1 MSNRPLKILCPG
13 CQVKLD
19 VSGLPAFSEIPC
31 PRCAATVVVPRWFQN
46 FLLEEI
52 LSSRG
57 AVTVYRA
64 LDPTLDREVC
74 IRFLHNV
81 APAHGTA
88 SRIQAY
94 APELALPF
102 QENVR
107 RTAALLHQHIAPVY
121 TCGEQDGSSFAVR
134 QYIQGFPG
142 QVALEGRRP
151 DWPAVLQYTQAA
163 VEALQFA
170 GERGISH
177 GHIVPDN
184 LMLDADGVLRLCD
197 FGVAASL
204 GMEQENPAYLAP
216 EYAGRPVP
224 GTASDIFSLGVC
236 LYEFCT
242 GQLPC
247 GGDRIGWLRGTQVL
261 ASPRTLNSALPP
273 RYAELLQQMLAL
285 QPEQRPGNFGIIL
298 AALRR
303 IAADAEPAERKPT
316 RKSLLISNRRP
327 GHQQVRLVRV
337 QRSSGAGFV
346 NLLILLLLAVLAV
359 LAVML
364 WHKHD
369 KRLRETA
376 ATARQTPAPGRQTVT
391 VTLGDKPEK
400 EPERGPS
407 PVAAAESVA
416 ATGPELLTA
425 AMLQLRPRP
434 ADYDFK
440 GQKEQIQAYLAA
452 VPDALR
458 ETEKNRIRWMASY
471 KEYLLAKIQKI
482 PYSSE
487 EGPGLLLKSGQRL
500 AGTITFFSDE
510 QVLKVRPANLDGA
523 DLQEIP
529 WEALHQQ
536 QLWEI
541 AEYYIKRSRAE
552 ISDPKGVSPRKV
564 RDVFEEYRYLIVFA
578 DWYEDQAT
586 CRRLCAEALTLPL
599 ADARRQ
605 LAEFITL
612 PTEAP

>member
-1 MSNRPLKILCPG
+1 MSIKPLKIVCPG

-31 PRCAATVVVPRWFQN
+31 PRCATTVVVPRWFQN

-52 LSSRG
+52 LSCRG

-81 APAHGTA
+81 APAHSTV
-88 SRIQAY
+88 SRIKAY

-102 QENVR
+102 QENIR
-107 RTAALLHQHIAPVY
+107 RTAALLHPHIAPVY
-121 TCGEQDGSSFAVR
+121 SCGEHDGSSFAVR
-134 QYIQGFPG
+134 QYVQGFPG
-142 QVALEGRRP
+142 GGALEGRRP

-170 GERGISH
+170 GERGLAH
-177 GHIVPDN
+177 GHLVPDN
-184 LMLDADGVLRLCD
+184 LMLDGDGVLRLCD

-204 GMEQENPAYLAP
+204 GAEQENPAYLPP
-216 EYAGRPVP
+216 EYAEHPVP
-224 GTASDIFSLGVC
+224 GTAADIYSLGVC

-242 GQLPC
+242 GRLPD
-247 GGDRIGWLRGTQVL
+247 GDGTP
-261 ASPRTLNSALPP
+261 ASPGTRNPALPP
-273 RYAELLQQMLAL
+273 RYAELLLQMLAR

-298 AALRR
+298 AALKR
-303 IAADAEPAERKPT
+303 IAAEAEPAEELARKPT
-316 RKSLLISNRRP
+316 RRNLLISSRRP
-327 GHQQVRLVRV
+327 RQQQIRLVRV
-337 QRSSGAGFV
+337 QRSSGGVFV

-369 KRLRETA
+369 KRLRDRA
-376 ATARQTPAPGRQTVT
+376 AAARQSIAPGRKTVI
-391 VTLGDKPEK
+391 VTLDDQPKPEGEAEK
-400 EPERGPS
+400 AVEPEKVVTP
-407 PVAAAESVA
+407 AA
-416 ATGPELLTA
+416 PQLLTEA
-425 AMLQLRPRP
+425 ILRLRPRP
-434 ADYDFK
+434 ADYNFK
-440 GQKEQIQAYLAA
+440 GQKEEIQAYLAA
-452 VPDALR
+452 LPDSLR

-487 EGPGLLLKSGQRL
+487 EGGGLLLKDGRRL

-510 QVLKVRPANLDGA
+510 RVLKVRPANLDGA

-529 WEALHQQ
+529 WEALHPR

-552 ISDPKGVSPRKV
+552 ISDAKGVTPRKV
-564 RDVFEEYRYLIVFA
+564 RDVFEEYRYLIVFT

-612 PTEAP
+612 PD